1 MNKSALGETSQPFA
15 MEVERGKIVEFARAI
30 RAEHPAYFTADRP
43 IAPPTFL
50 TTMSFWADLVPGS
63 KLWDKLE
70 IDQKRLLHAE
80 QEYVFHGPPPRAG
93 TKLICQAK
101 IAEIYEKEGRRGGTL
116 TFVVVVTEFRDEA
129 GRLVAE
135 ARSTGV
141 ETANKEA
148 K

>member
-1 MNKSALGETSQPFA
+1 MNKSALGEASLPFV
-15 MEVERGKIVEFARAI
+15 MEVERGKIHEFARAV
-30 RAEHPAYFTADRP
+30 RASHPAYFIDRP

-50 TTMSFWADLVPGS
+50 TTMAFWADLVPGS

-80 QEYVFHGPPPRAG
+80 QEYVFYGAPPRAG
-93 TKLICQAK
+93 TKLTCQSK

-116 TFVVVVTEFRDEA
+116 TFVVMVTEFRDET
-129 GRLVAE
+129 GKLVAE

-141 ETANKEA
+141 ETAKKEEA
-148 K
+148 R